1 MQRIIVDPQELE
13 NTASRVLSKSE
24 EYQRIYQTLYG
35 EVDKMAASWQGKEN
49 TEFTNRIKSYE
60 NDLRQI
66 NIVIRQYADF
76 VRSSARAYRETQD
89 ELFANASHLRQ
100 GA

>member
-13 NTASRVLSKSE
+13 ITAQKVESASD
-24 EYQRIYQTLYG
+24 EYQSIYRTLYG

-49 TEFTNRIKSYE
+49 QEFTNRIKSYE

-66 NIVIRQYADF
+66 NIIIRQYAEF
-76 VRSSARAYRETQD
+76 VRNSARAYRETQD
-89 ELFANASHLRQ
+89 ELYANAGHLRQ